1 MERFKNKTIAI
12 TGGASGLGLEASKKF
27 LIEGGNVVVLDVDL
41 KSLKDIKKNFEFK
54 KYNNELIGIKCDV
67 SKEDEVEKSFEKIVS
82 IFKKIDILHAN
93 AGIGSKPCEITEIK
107 LEEWN
112 KIISVNLTGIFLSS
126 KYALK
131 QMVKQKYGN
140 IVITGSNWAYVCD
153 EGYAGYVASKGG
165 VVAFGRAMALEY
177 AKYNIRTNIIC
188 PGNMYTPQLINSLKD
203 EKNPEE
209 ILNKMGKI
217 SKPEDVANLVLFLA
231 SEDSSPLKGSVIMA
245 DQGETLQYGPGL
257 KSMLDKGFL

>member
-12 TGGASGLGLEASKKF
+12 TGGASGLGLETSKKF
-27 LIEGGNVVVLDVDL
+27 LNEGGNVVVLDVDL
-41 KSLKDIKKNFEFK
+41 TLIKDISGYGK
-54 KYNNELIGIKCDV
+54 ELIGIECDV
-67 SKEDEVEKSFEKIVS
+67 SKEDEVKKSFKEIVS
-82 IFKKIDILHAN
+82 IFNKIDILHAN
-93 AGIGSKPCEITEIK
+93 AGIATKPCEIINTT

-112 KIISVNLTGIFLSS
+112 KIISVNLTGVFLSS

-140 IVITGSNWAYVCD
+140 IVITGSNYAYVYD
-153 EGYAGYVASKGG
+153 EGYASYVASKGG

-188 PGNMYTPQLINSLKD
+188 PGNMYTPQLISSLKG
-203 EKNPEE
+203 EESPEE

-217 SKPEDVANLVLFLA
+217 SKPEDIANLVLFLA
-231 SEDSSPLKGSVIMA
+231 SEDSGPLKGSVIIV
-245 DQGETLQYGPGL
+245 DQGETLQHGPGL
-257 KSMLDKGFL
+257 KSIFDKGYL

>member
-1 MERFKNKTIAI
+1 MERFKNKTIVI
-12 TGGASGLGLEASKKF
+12 TGGASGLGLETSKKF

-41 KSLKDIKKNFEFK
+41 KSLKDIKK
-54 KYNNELIGIKCDV
+54 YNNELIGIKCDV
-67 SKEDEVEKSFEKIVS
+67 TKEDEVEKSFEETIS
-82 IFKKIDILHAN
+82 IFKKIDVLHAN
-93 AGIGSKPCEITEIK
+93 AGIATKPCEITKIK
-107 LEEWN
+107 LEDWN

-140 IVITGSNWAYVCD
+140 IVIMGSNWAYVCD
-153 EGYAGYVASKGG
+153 EGYASYVASKGG
-165 VVAFGRAMALEY
+165 VVSFGRAMALEY
-177 AKYNIRTNIIC
+177 AKYNIRTNIVC

-209 ILNKMGKI
+209 TLNKMGKI
-217 SKPEDVANLVLFLA
+217 SKPEDIANLVLFLA
-231 SEDSSPLKGSVIMA
+231 SEDSSPLKGSVIIA

-257 KSMLDKGFL
+257 KSMFDKGFL